1 MCRNLIGTKI
11 PIQLELSYKSD
22 EGSDVI
28 RVIRIYKEVT
38 DDDKIV
44 EKSRYILSLFNQR
57 FIKEFIQI
65 FKFDFRH

>member
-28 RVIRIYKEVT
+28 RVIRINKEVT
-38 DDDKIV
+38 EDDKLV
-44 EKSRYILSLFNQR
+44 EKSRYFLSLFNQR
-57 FIKEFIQI
+57 FIKELIQI
-65 FKFDFRH
+65 RF